1 MADRNR
7 NSILNRNSFNFLV
20 LGSNTYYKPF
30 FDAGGAVIA
39 PSQRDMADCIVF
51 TGGTDVNPSMYGET
65 RSAFVSSVDDV
76 RDREEKEIF
85 HYALEHGIPMIGI
98 CRGAQFLN
106 VMNGGKLVQHITGH
120 TDSHDIKIN
129 GSVKFDKRNIK
140 VTSTHH
146 QMMVPDITKSHELLA
161 YGEDLAVQMSGLPL
175 PEYTSY
181 TEKYNGGLFS
191 GKEPEVLWYDTTNSL
206 CVQYHPEYMDKD
218 SDGAKFFQF
227 LIEEFIK

>member
-7 NSILNRNSFNFLV
+7 NNILNHNSFNFLV
-20 LGSNTYYKPF
+20 LGSNAYFKPF
-30 FDAGGAVIA
+30 FEAGGAVVA

-51 TGGTDVNPSMYGET
+51 TGGTDVNPSMYGEV
-65 RSAFVSSVDDV
+65 RSGYVASVDDV

-85 HYALEHGIPMIGI
+85 QYALEHGIPMIGI

-106 VMNGGKLVQHITGH
+106 VMNGGKLVQHMTGH
-120 TDSHDIKIN
+120 TSSHKIRIN
-129 GSVKFDKRNIK
+129 GSSKFKNK
-140 VTSTHH
+140 EVMVTSTHH
-146 QMMVPDITKSHELLA
+146 QMMVPDVTKSHEMIA
-161 YGEDLAVQMSGLPL
+161 YAEDLAVQMSAIPF
-175 PEYTSY
+175 PEFNDY

-206 CVQYHPEYMDKD
+206 CVQYHPEYMDKS

-227 LIEEFIK
+227 LIKEYIK